1 MLLKRLV
8 AILEAHDANIMST
21 LTVQDMVKF
30 LCVAADVV
38 LRSENSLQLTTHQRP
53 IQFLAASLPSSIHPF
68 LEVFWDASFH
78 ILKDCYINTEH
89 QINSHGIMAELG
101 DGRIPARIVHQSLF
115 PPFKHCPKCSQERPM
130 RSSLLFGYLY
140 DVDGCRTIEHFS
152 LYCQREPFNFNLRW
166 TRTDG
171 FVRLY
176 LLCFSM
182 PDQVSFH
189 MHFFMT
195 HRLAHHFKMSQML
208 QRSSVFSMVNLYN
221 STFMGDH
228 APPLYTPQQ
237 SFWPQMSV
245 EVCKDGMDIDTL
257 VFNYA
262 LRGKVLMVPSSG
274 LDRVRYN
281 EAKKQCSSWIAAEGT
296 AHKNH
301 SCGLCTSITHSEAN
315 NNHSVVRA
323 VVTDGLTIGHWRCS
337 ASAAQLEKLAKE
349 SGHPAP
355 DGPCRRTLDTVRH
368 RYCSFHQPFLEG
380 ICQAQP
386 CIQPALPNKKTCGL
400 QSHLDAAKTFDARV
414 KSNFQLHSMLNRPG
428 SKLNVD
434 PTVHLEEEA
443 GGIEDLESL
452 RQADES
458 DRAEESRRAGEEGAS
473 KKPTLSR
480 ARTHNDQ
487 LAVAPCGV
495 ILARQTM
502 FNSESP
508 SAVKVNW
515 SGCSSTWR
523 FRWLTKAF
531 ELSFSF

>member
-1 MLLKRLV
+1 
-8 AILEAHDANIMST
+8 MST

-30 LCVAADVV
+30 LCVAANVV
-38 LRSENSLQLTTHQRP
+38 VRSENSLQLTTNRRP
-53 IQFLAASLPSSIHPF
+53 IRFLAASLPSSIHPF

-89 QINSHGIMAELG
+89 QINSNGIMAELG

-115 PPFKHCPKCSQERPM
+115 PPFKHCPKCAQERPM

-152 LYCQREPFNFNLRW
+152 LYCQPCL
-166 TRTDG
+166 TKYHG
-171 FVRLY
+171 
-176 LLCFSM
+176 
-182 PDQVSFH
+182 Q
-189 MHFFMT
+189 
-195 HRLAHHFKMSQML
+195 
-208 QRSSVFSMVNLYN
+208 
-221 STFMGDH
+221 
-228 APPLYTPQQ
+228 
-237 SFWPQMSV
+237 
-245 EVCKDGMDIDTL
+245 
-257 VFNYA
+257 
-262 LRGKVLMVPSSG
+262 VLMVPSSG

-315 NNHSVVRA
+315 NNHSVVCA

-337 ASAAQLEKLAKE
+337 ASAAQLETLAKE

-355 DGPCRRTLDTVRH
+355 DGPCRRTLDT
-368 RYCSFHQPFLEG
+368 
-380 ICQAQP
+380 AQP

-414 KSNFQLHSMLNRPG
+414 KSNFELHSMLNRPG
-428 SKLNVD
+428 SKLNLD

-443 GGIEDLESL
+443 GEIEDLDSL

-508 SAVKVNW
+508 SAVKLFLLDTFPTSMPQVILYDSACKLLAHIYKSTAEERNRFIKSIVAVDVFHFKSHKEDDCFCRQW
-515 SGCSSTWR
+515 TDPNLYPQLKKDGSWIFNSSAAEIANIWYGGFASICRNMTAVQFNFFLDEMVR
-523 FRWLTKAF
+523 LHNIWLCAK
-531 ELSFSF
+531 LSQRPNVVHIGTITF